1 MTAKQTLYEYRPALR
16 RTQRCF
22 RDLND
27 ARVADVRSPSF
38 NGFSRTPGIGSSSVE
53 LQIEKIETL
62 EREAASAR
70 EKALELAE
78 QIEDLIDALEEYD
91 QKAVIRLRYV
101 CGYSWPKVA
110 SLLHYSDRSVRRIH
124 GKAIKNLE
132 AKRTV

>member
-1 MTAKQTLYEYRPALR
+1 MTAKQTLCEYQPALR
-16 RTQRCF
+16 HTQRCF
-22 RDLND
+22 RELND
-27 ARVADVRSPSF
+27 ARGGGVRSPSF
-38 NGFSRTPGIGSSSVE
+38 NGFPRTPGIGSSSVE
-53 LQIEKIETL
+53 LQVEKIETL

-78 QIEDLIDALEEYD
+78 QIEDLIDALQEYD

-110 SLLHYSDRSVRRIH
+110 SLLHCTDRNVRRIH

-132 AKRTV
+132 EKRTV

>member
-1 MTAKQTLYEYRPALR
+1 MTAKMTLYAYRDALHY
-16 RTQRCF
+16 TQHCF
-22 RDLND
+22 AELND
-27 ARVADVRSPSF
+27 ARREGVRSPSF

-53 LQIEKIETL
+53 LQIEKINDL
-62 EREAASAR
+62 EHRAAKAR
-70 EKALELAE
+70 GKALELAE

-110 SLLHYSDRSVRRIH
+110 SLLHCTDRNVRRIH

-132 AKRTV
+132 EKRTV